1 MQRESSGH
9 DAASSHKGV
18 LDMISTSCPNCR
30 TRVEIPLWRLIP
42 SRNTPA
48 SMTCR
53 RCHHSVGLPDWWH
66 CLTIFCVCMLAIVLY
81 MLSGS
86 TSVAAG
92 LLMFVVTYAVLM
104 IIVNALFL
112 LLGGRLVMRR

>member
-1 MQRESSGH
+1 
-9 DAASSHKGV
+9 
-18 LDMISTSCPNCR
+18 
-30 TRVEIPLWRLIP
+30 
-42 SRNTPA
+42 
-48 SMTCR
+48 
-53 RCHHSVGLPDWWH
+53 
-66 CLTIFCVCMLAIVLY
+66 MLAIVLY